1 MAAEVFNDGH
11 VGPAVMPEDVE
22 ASCDTG
28 CNYVTCKE
36 DMTYE
41 ELCTLEGM
49 IALFNHDAALDKEIA
64 NLKEECLLKE
74 IRTLKNTIN
83 YMYRDNGIDAL
94 ILMSYINPA
103 DIPDSEREEII
114 NDAIERPSILLTLVP
129 EDVKEGWD
137 NTAEMEDA

>member
-1 MAAEVFNDGH
+1 MAAKVFNP
-11 VGPAVMPEDVE
+11 VGSVVMDEDVE
-22 ASCDTG
+22 LSCDTG

-36 DMTYE
+36 DMSYE

-49 IALFNHDAALDKEIA
+49 IALFNHDVALDKEIA

-74 IRTLKNTIN
+74 ISTLKNTIN
-83 YMYRDNGIDAL
+83 TPNYRDNGIDAL

-129 EDVKEGWD
+129 EDVKKGWD